1 MKKTTF
7 TVLLILGISPIKAQT
22 FNAALATM
30 LQDTLNTYVS
40 QISNI
45 KGMSAGVA
53 IPGQGAWYGV
63 TGVSYTGQAITQ
75 SMKMGI
81 ASNSKLFVS
90 VMMLKLAER
99 GIISLDDSVKKW
111 LPTYTNVNPNIKI
124 RQLLNHTSGVSDP
137 IFLAPWMDTIK
148 LNPTRVFPPTEILSW
163 LGAPLFPVGTSYGY
177 SNVNYILAGMIAKSA
192 TGIHI
197 SKLIRDSILAPLNM
211 DSTFYDVEE
220 TATAPI
226 AHRWWNTVDY
236 HDTSRVSLNTA
247 GGCAG
252 SIFSTSAEMLQW
264 YQALFSGQILSQSSM
279 NQLTGFVN
287 TGAGAGNMYG
297 LGLSRDVTQG
307 YPYWGHGGSTWG
319 YRSKMIHD
327 SCLKV
332 SVCGLTNSFPSGMES
347 VTFLLY
353 RVVKNHIPGCVGSIS
368 GLTTVCAGTN
378 SVTYTT
384 PAIGNATSYSW
395 TLPSGATGTSTTNSI
410 TVNFG
415 TNAVSGNIT
424 VRGVNTYG
432 LSPTATLAITV
443 NPLPVA
449 AGTISGT
456 TTVCQGQ
463 NNVVF
468 RVPAITNA
476 TSYVWTL
483 PTGAS
488 GTSTKDSIVVSFGTA
503 ASSGNITVKGNNNCG
518 NGTVSTL
525 AITVNPLP
533 ASAGTIAGATT
544 VCQGQNTVV
553 YSVPSVANATSY
565 VWTLPTGATGTST
578 KDSITVTYSLAASSG
593 NIVVKGNNACGDG
606 ATSSLAITVN
616 PLPASAGT
624 ITGTTTVCQGQ
635 NTVIYAVPAITNAT
649 SYVWTLPAGA
659 TGTSNKDSIVVSF
672 GTSASSGNITVKG
685 NNNCGDGATSSLAIT
700 VNPLPVSAGT
710 ISGTTTACQGQN
722 TVIYAVPVITN
733 ATSYIWTLPT
743 GASGTSTK
751 DSITVNYGLAAASGN
766 IVVKGNN
773 TCGDGATSSL
783 AITVN
788 PLPASAGTI
797 TGTTTVCRGQN
808 SVNYSV
814 PAIADAASY
823 IWSLPTGAT
832 GTSTTDNITIS
843 YNKSAV
849 SGNISVKGNNAC
861 GNGQQSTLPVL
872 VTIVP
877 TGITLN
883 GSTLSADS
891 VATSYQWVNCAA
903 GYSPISGA
911 NGKQF
916 TPVTSGN
923 YAVILTS
930 NNCTDTSLCQNVV
943 INGVFQLNTKG
954 VLLAYPNPVHR
965 TLILDLPYSDFHVVV
980 YDGLGKVVKELTTS
994 GGKQEV
1000 DMLQLPAGIYFIQAS
1015 NSSMLLKGKIVK
1027 QTH

>member
-1 MKKTTF
+1 MKKTIV
-7 TVLLILGISPIKAQT
+7 TVLLIFAISGIKAQT

-45 KGMSAGVA
+45 KGMSAGVT
-53 IPGQGAWYGV
+53 IPGQGSWYGV
-63 TGVSYTGQAITQ
+63 TGVSYTGQPITPA
-75 SMKMGI
+75 MKMGI

-137 IFLAPWMDTIK
+137 IFVAPWMDTIR
-148 LNPTRVFPPTEILSW
+148 LNPTRVFPPTEVLSW

-177 SNVNYILAGMIAKSA
+177 SNVNYILAGMIAKNA
-192 TGIHI
+192 TGFHI

-220 TATAPI
+220 TATGTI

-252 SIFSTSAEMLQW
+252 AIFSTSSEMMQW
-264 YQALFSGQILSQSSM
+264 YQALFNGQILSQSSM

-287 TGAGAGNMYG
+287 TGAGSTTYG

-307 YPYWGHGGSTWG
+307 YPYWGHGGTTWG

-332 SVCGLTNSFPSGMES
+332 TVCGLTNSYPSGMES

-353 RVVKNHIPGCVGSIS
+353 RVVKNHVPSCVGSIS

-395 TLPSGATGTSTTNSI
+395 TLPTGATGTSTTNSI

-432 LSPTATLAITV
+432 LSPAATLAITV
-443 NPLPVA
+443 NPLPA
-449 AGTISGT
+449 AGTITGT

-463 NNVVF
+463 NTVVY
-468 RVPAITNA
+468 RVSPISNA
-476 TSYVWTL
+476 TSYIWTL
-483 PTGAS
+483 PTGAT
-488 GTSTKDSIVVSFGTA
+488 GTSTKDSIVVSFGVSAT
-503 ASSGNITVKGNNNCG
+503 SGNITVKGNNNCG

-533 ASAGTIAGATT
+533 LAAGTIAGTTTVCQGQNTAIYAVPAIANATSYAWTLPSGAIGSSTKDSITVNYSAAASSGNIIVKGTNACGDGATSSLAVTVNPLPLAAGTIAGTTT
-544 VCQGQNTVV
+544 VCQGQNTVI
-553 YSVPSVANATSY
+553 YSVPAITNATSY
-565 VWTLPTGATGTST
+565 TWTLPSGANGSST
-578 KDSITVTYSLAASSG
+578 KDSITVNYSAAASSG
-593 NIVVKGNNACGDG
+593 NIVVKGTNACGDGATSSLAITVNPLPLGAGTIAGTTTVCQGQNTVIYAVPTITNATSYAWTLPTGATGSSTKDSITVNYNAAASSGNIVVKGTNACGDG

-624 ITGTTTVCQGQ
+624 ITGNVTVCRGQ
-635 NTVIYAVPAITNAT
+635 NAVVYSVPSIADAGLYI
-649 SYVWTLPAGA
+649 WTLPSGA
-659 TGTSNKDSIVVSF
+659 TGTSTTNSITVSYSKSA
-672 GTSASSGNITVKG
+672 TSGQISVKG
-685 NNNCGDGATSSLAIT
+685 NNNCG
-700 VNPLPVSAGT
+700 N
-710 ISGTTTACQGQN
+710 
-722 TVIYAVPVITN
+722 
-733 ATSYIWTLPT
+733 
-743 GASGTSTK
+743 
-751 DSITVNYGLAAASGN
+751 GLASTFP
-766 IVVKGNN
+766 VQV
-773 TCGDGATSSL
+773 
-783 AITVN
+783 TV
-788 PLPASAGTI
+788 
-797 TGTTTVCRGQN
+797 
-808 SVNYSV
+808 
-814 PAIADAASY
+814 
-823 IWSLPTGAT
+823 
-832 GTSTTDNITIS
+832 
-843 YNKSAV
+843 
-849 SGNISVKGNNAC
+849 
-861 GNGQQSTLPVL
+861 
-872 VTIVP
+872 VP
-877 TGITLN
+877 TGITLS
-883 GSTLSADS
+883 GTTLTADS
-891 VATSYQWVNCAA
+891 VATSYQWVNCTS
-903 GYSPISGA
+903 GYSPITGA
-911 NGKQF
+911 TGKQF

-930 NNCTDTSLCQNVV
+930 NSCTDTSICQNII
-943 INGVFQLNTKG
+943 INGVFQLNTEG

-965 TLILDLPYSDFHVVV
+965 TLVLDLPYSGFNVVV
-980 YDGLGKVVKELTTS
+980 YDGLGKVVKELVTT
-994 GGKQEV
+994 GGKQEI
-1000 DMLQLPAGIYFIQAS
+1000 DMTALPTGMYFIQAS
-1015 NSSMLLKGKIVK
+1015 NNNKLLKAKIIK
-1027 QTH
+1027 Q